1 LDAREVS
8 PSSDANRERT
18 DVYYGT
24 DTVLHTELKF
34 FSKSKTRIDTCMNY
48 TRPQLAIEIEQIKKA
63 FIDSKNRGIKLRYIT
78 EITSENISFCKELI
92 KIVDELRHLDGI
104 KGNFMLSESEY
115 LAPLILFRRGEIAS
129 QIVYSNI
136 KEVIEHQQ
144 YVFDTLWNKS
154 IAADKRIRQI
164 EEGIESIETKVLENK
179 EQIFNH
185 MKSVIGNASER
196 SVCSSIGAMQLV
208 HNNFFE
214 EYKKIADK
222 HRREGKGKGV
232 RWVTSIDKD
241 SIDLVKIFLNEGIR
255 VRHVKNLTPMNFAVD
270 NKHFYATIEKME
282 EGKMM
287 ESLLASNEPAY
298 VKHFNCIFEDLWSK
312 GIDAKDRIID
322 IKKGIEIANVEI
334 IENPK
339 ESINRAYDISISAK
353 EELLVAFPTA
363 NAFRRNV
370 RTGMSMLLLKKRS
383 GKNNVKLRILT
394 PIDNQILQTIEE
406 LKGTLPQI
414 DVRAIDESIESRI
427 TIVLADREECLIVE
441 IKDDSKDNLYEAA
454 GLSIY
459 STSNSIVS
467 SYLSI
472 FESLWK
478 QTELYEQ
485 IKEAHEQLKIH
496 DKMQKEFINVAA
508 HELRTPIQP
517 ILGLTEFVYSKIT
530 DTNQRELL
538 DAVIRNAKRLQ
549 QLTEDI
555 LDITRIESKSLKLKK
570 EVFVLNDMIS
580 SIVED
585 YRKQIQESRSKFY
598 TRLVYQPLYET
609 VIIEADKARIAQVI
623 SNLLSN
629 AIKFTKEGIISV
641 KLQKKEEE
649 DGKGYNQ
656 EVIVSVEDT
665 GTGVDPEIFPRL
677 FTKFTTKSYHGTGLG
692 LFISKNVVEAH
703 GGKVWAQNNP
713 DGKGSTFYFS
723 LRLNE

>member
-1 LDAREVS
+1 
-8 PSSDANRERT
+8 
-18 DVYYGT
+18 
-24 DTVLHTELKF
+24 
-34 FSKSKTRIDTCMNY
+34 MNY

-129 QIVYSNI
+129 QIIYSNI

-164 EEGIESIETKVLENK
+164 EEGVESIETKVLENK

-185 MKSVIGNASER
+185 MKSIIGNASER

-208 HNNFFE
+208 YNNFFE

-255 VRHVKNLTPMNFAVD
+255 VRHVKNLTLMNFAVD

-287 ESLLASNEPAY
+287 ESLLASNEPDY

-394 PIDNQILQTIEE
+394 PIDNQIMQTIEE
-406 LKGTLPQI
+406 LKRTIPQI
-414 DVRAIDESIESRI
+414 DVRGIDESIESRI

-441 IKDDSKDNLYEAA
+441 IKDDAKDNLYEAA

-459 STSNSIVS
+459 SNSNSIVS

-570 EVFVLNDMIS
+570 EVFALDDIIS

-629 AIKFTKEGIISV
+629 AIKFTKEGVISV

-649 DGKGYNQ
+649 DGKGYDQ
-656 EVIVSVEDT
+656 EVIVSVKDT
-665 GTGVDPEIFPRL
+665 GTGIDPEIFPRL

>member
-8 PSSDANRERT
+8 PSSDTNRERT

-24 DTVLHTELKF
+24 DTVLDTELQF
-34 FSKSKTRIDTCMNY
+34 FSKSKTRVDTCMNY

-63 FIDSKNRGIKLRYIT
+63 FIDAKNRGIKLRYIT
-78 EITSENISFCKELI
+78 EITSENISFCRELI

-115 LAPLILFRRGEIAS
+115 LAPLILFRRGKMAS

-154 IAADKRIRQI
+154 IAAGKRIKQI
-164 EEGIESIETKVLENK
+164 EEGVESIETKVLENK

-185 MKSVIGNASER
+185 MKSVIGNAYER

-208 HNNFFE
+208 YNKFFE
-214 EYKKIADK
+214 EYKIIADK

-241 SIDLVKIFLNEGIR
+241 SIDLVKIFLNEGIQ

-298 VKHFNCIFEDLWSK
+298 VRHFNCIFEDLWSK

-334 IENPK
+334 IENSK
-339 ESINRAYDISISAK
+339 ESINRAYDVSISAK

-394 PIDNQILQTIEE
+394 PIDNQIMQTIEE
-406 LKGTLPQI
+406 LKRTFPQI

-427 TIVLADREECLIVE
+427 TIVLADRKECVIVE
-441 IKDDSKDNLYEAA
+441 IKDDAKDNLYEAA

-459 STSNSIVS
+459 SNSNSIVS

-496 DKMQKEFINVAA
+496 DKMQKEFINIAA

-570 EVFVLNDMIS
+570 EVFALNDIIP
-580 SIVED
+580 SIIED

-598 TRLVYQPLYET
+598 TRLVYQPLDET

-641 KLQKKEEE
+641 RLQKNEE

-656 EVIVSVEDT
+656 EVIVSVKDT
-665 GTGVDPEIFPRL
+665 GIGIDPEIFPRL

>member
-394 PIDNQILQTIEE
+394 PIDNQILQIIEE

-570 EVFVLNDMIS
+570 EVFALNDIIP
-580 SIVED
+580 SIIED

-598 TRLVYQPLYET
+598 TRLVYQPLNET
-609 VIIEADKARIAQVI
+609 VIIKADKARIAQVI

-641 KLQKKEEE
+641 RLQKNEE

-656 EVIVSVEDT
+656 EVIVSVKDT
-665 GTGVDPEIFPRL
+665 GIGIDPEIFPRL

>member
-1 LDAREVS
+1 MDAREVS
-8 PSSDANRERT
+8 PSSDTNRERT

-24 DTVLHTELKF
+24 DTVLDTELQF
-34 FSKSKTRIDTCMNY
+34 FSKSKTRVDTCMNY

-63 FIDSKNRGIKLRYIT
+63 FIDAKNRGIKLRYIT
-78 EITSENISFCKELI
+78 EITSENISFCRELI

-115 LAPLILFRRGEIAS
+115 LAPLILFRRGKIAS

-154 IAADKRIRQI
+154 IAAGKRIKQI
-164 EEGIESIETKVLENK
+164 EEGVESIETKVLENK

-185 MKSVIGNASER
+185 MKSVIGNAYER

-208 HNNFFE
+208 YNKFFE
-214 EYKKIADK
+214 EYKIIADK

-241 SIDLVKIFLNEGIR
+241 SIDLVKIFLNEGIQ

-298 VKHFNCIFEDLWSK
+298 VRHFNCIFEDLWSK

-339 ESINRAYDISISAK
+339 ESINRAYDVSISAK

-394 PIDNQILQTIEE
+394 PIDNQIMQTIEE
-406 LKGTLPQI
+406 LKRTFPQI

-427 TIVLADREECLIVE
+427 TIVLADRKECVIVE
-441 IKDDSKDNLYEAA
+441 IKDDAKDNLYEAA

-459 STSNSIVS
+459 SNSNSIVS

-496 DKMQKEFINVAA
+496 DKMQKEFINIAA

-570 EVFVLNDMIS
+570 EVFALNDIIP
-580 SIVED
+580 SIIED
-585 YRKQIQESRSKFY
+585 YRKQIQES
-598 TRLVYQPLYET
+598 
-609 VIIEADKARIAQVI
+609 
-623 SNLLSN
+623 
-629 AIKFTKEGIISV
+629 
-641 KLQKKEEE
+641 
-649 DGKGYNQ
+649 
-656 EVIVSVEDT
+656 
-665 GTGVDPEIFPRL
+665 
-677 FTKFTTKSYHGTGLG
+677 
-692 LFISKNVVEAH
+692 
-703 GGKVWAQNNP
+703 
-713 DGKGSTFYFS
+713 
-723 LRLNE
+723 

>member
-1 LDAREVS
+1 
-8 PSSDANRERT
+8 
-18 DVYYGT
+18 
-24 DTVLHTELKF
+24 
-34 FSKSKTRIDTCMNY
+34 
-48 TRPQLAIEIEQIKKA
+48 
-63 FIDSKNRGIKLRYIT
+63 
-78 EITSENISFCKELI
+78 
-92 KIVDELRHLDGI
+92 
-104 KGNFMLSESEY
+104 
-115 LAPLILFRRGEIAS
+115 
-129 QIVYSNI
+129 
-136 KEVIEHQQ
+136 
-144 YVFDTLWNKS
+144 
-154 IAADKRIRQI
+154 
-164 EEGIESIETKVLENK
+164 
-179 EQIFNH
+179 
-185 MKSVIGNASER
+185 
-196 SVCSSIGAMQLV
+196 
-208 HNNFFE
+208 
-214 EYKKIADK
+214 
-222 HRREGKGKGV
+222 
-232 RWVTSIDKD
+232 
-241 SIDLVKIFLNEGIR
+241 
-255 VRHVKNLTPMNFAVD
+255 MNFAVD

-322 IKKGIEIANVEI
+322 IKKGIEITNVEI

-723 LRLNE
+723 LQLNEYISDIK